1 MILMEEA
8 MDDYGGRL
16 EIKPVPTQRERKVIK
31 GLPNAVSVEA
41 SGGQAWVVHSAS
53 ERKTYDLVDALRKL
67 GFQVKG
73 FLGWDSIEDQIKDA
87 ARRYKKKKQAKKR
100 RVWV

>member
-1 MILMEEA
+1 

-16 EIKPVPTQRERKVIK
+16 EIKPIPTQRERKVIK

-53 ERKTYDLVDALRKL
+53 EQKTYNLVDALRKL

-73 FLGWDSIEDQIKDA
+73 FQGWDSIEDQIKDA